1 ERHHPTQK
9 PVALLEDLICTYSN
23 PGNTVLDFA
32 MGSGSTGVAC
42 IRTGR
47 RFIGIEKEQKY
58 FDIAADRIDRAE
70 GREVAA

>member
-1 ERHHPTQK
+1 
-9 PVALLEDLICTYSN
+9 
-23 PGNTVLDFA
+23 
-32 MGSGSTGVAC
+32 